1 MKKFV
6 IIALVLV
13 MVFVNCGF
21 TSPRAVDYSEI
32 IEELEDEGFTKR
44 GDVYTC
50 EKYADEDNLEWLVA
64 WYDLVDNHGIVTMYG
79 YTDDYSKRLSIAGC
93 YSITWDYEEN
103 EFVIADVIE
112 IRR

>member
-1 MKKFV
+1 MKKFIG
-6 IIALVLV
+6 IILVTMMIIV
-13 MVFVNCGF
+13 G
-21 TSPRAVDYSEI
+21 TGAASPRAVDYSEI

-64 WYDLVDNHGIVTMYG
+64 WYDLVDNHGVVTMYG

-93 YSITWDYEEN
+93 YSITWDYNES
-103 EFVIADVIE
+103 EFVISDVVE